1 MRPEHRVGEKPDA
14 IPTLV
19 EAGISKNLAHRARNA
34 AAASAEKFEQIIK
47 EGRERIASE
56 SDRVTT
62 KLIKAHAATQWPAN
76 KSHDPSTLSGRRS
89 GAVFDPRPMRKPC

>member
-1 MRPEHRVGEKPDA
+1 MRPEHRVAEKPDA

-47 EGRERIASE
+47 AGRERIASE

-62 KLIKAHAATQWPAN
+62 KPKFLLLRPWN
-76 KSHDPSTLSGRRS
+76 
-89 GAVFDPRPMRKPC
+89 PRLVRAWRDFWGGFVAM